1 MSVAPNKVV
10 CIHYTLSD
18 DAGVVIDSSSGREP
32 LTYLHGTGNLI
43 PGLESALD
51 GRAAGESLEVAVGPE
66 QAYGMRDER
75 LVQIVPRAKFGE
87 IAALKPGMRLR
98 TTGPGGSRIVTV
110 TRVERDLVTID
121 GNHPLAGKTLHF
133 QVQITEVRQASRD
146 ELKHGHV
153 HGPGGHH
160 H

>member
-10 CIHYTLSD
+10 CIHYTLCD

-32 LTYLHGTGNLI
+32 LAYLHGTGNLI
-43 PGLESALD
+43 PGLEAALD
-51 GRAAGESLEVAVGPE
+51 GRAAGESLEVTIGPE
-66 QAYGMRDER
+66 QAYGLRDER

-87 IAALKPGMRLR
+87 IAALEPGMQLR

-121 GNHPLAGKTLHF
+121 GNHPLAGKTLRF

-153 HGPGGHH
+153 HGPGGHRH
-160 H
+160 